1 MESEYYAYDWDAPI
15 RRIFTGV
22 CDVVYQGAQHRLF
35 LCFPVDALGKT
46 LLIYN
51 FTLEAVGSIPNLGI
65 SNHLRL
71 FVVLNSFYI
80 TTI

>member
-35 LCFPVDALGKT
+35 PSRYTGKNIAK
-46 LLIYN
+46 LQFYFGSYERLYLV
-51 FTLEAVGSIPNLGI
+51 LELAII
-65 SNHLRL
+65 
-71 FVVLNSFYI
+71 FVFL
-80 TTI
+80 